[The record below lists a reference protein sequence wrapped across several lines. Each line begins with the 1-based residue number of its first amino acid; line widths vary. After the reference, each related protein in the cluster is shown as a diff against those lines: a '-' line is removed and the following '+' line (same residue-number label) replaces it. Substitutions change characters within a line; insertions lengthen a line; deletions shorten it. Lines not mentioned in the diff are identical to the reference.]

1 MDTRIRSTVRTF
13 AAFGAVALI
22 TVACR
27 KNDEYAAARNESA
40 AGRVVTPA
48 DTTTKPVTSS
58 NGWTEESILA
68 YLRQA
73 NIDEIATNK
82 LAAKKATASSVK
94 QFARKM
100 EADHQ
105 AGLKEV
111 DAMMGNANLPK
122 DSTKMAADT
131 FHSEANDVVKKHR
144 DEVKDLTDKKA
155 GADWDKDYI
164 NMQIDEHKEV
174 LDKLSD
180 AAKNTTNKDL
190 QALLVKMT
198 GTVQEHLTKAEAI
211 KAQLK

>member
-111 DAMMGNANLPK
+111 DAMIGNANLPK
-122 DSTKMAADT
+122 DSTKLSADT
-131 FHSEANDVVKKHR
+131 LHSEANDVVKKHR

-198 GTVQEHLTKAEAI
+198 GAVQEHLTKAEAI

>member
-111 DAMMGNANLPK
+111 DAMIGNANLPK

-131 FHSEANDVVKKHR
+131 LHSEANDVVKKHR

-198 GTVQEHLTKAEAI
+198 GAVQEHLTKAEAI

>member
-1 MDTRIRSTVRTF
+1 M
-13 AAFGAVALI
+13 AAFGVVALI
-22 TVACR
+22 TAACR

-122 DSTKMAADT
+122 DSTKLSADT
-131 FHSEANDVVKKHR
+131 LHSEANDVVKKHR

>member
-1 MDTRIRSTVRTF
+1 MDTRIRSTVRTL
-13 AAFGAVALI
+13 AAFGAVAVI

-111 DAMMGNANLPK
+111 DAMMGKANLPK
-122 DSTKMAADT
+122 DSTKLSADT
-131 FHSEANDVVKKHR
+131 LHPLANDVVKKHR

-164 NMQIDEHKEV
+164 NMQIDEHKDV

-198 GTVQEHLTKAEAI
+198 GAVQEHLTKAEAI

>member
-122 DSTKMAADT
+122 DSTKLSADT
-131 FHSEANDVVKKHR
+131 LHSEANDVVKKHR

-198 GTVQEHLTKAEAI
+198 GAVQEHLTKAEAI

>member
-1 MDTRIRSTVRTF
+1 MDTRIHSIARTL

-40 AGRVVTPA
+40 AGRVVTPS
-48 DTTTKPVTSS
+48 DTMAKPVTSS

-73 NIDEIATNK
+73 NIDEIAINK
-82 LAAKKATASSVK
+82 LAAKKATTASVK
-94 QFARKM
+94 QFAKTM
-100 EADHQ
+100 ETDHQ

-111 DAMMGNANLPK
+111 QAMIGKANLPK
-122 DSTKMAADT
+122 DSTSLASDT
-131 FHSEANDVVKKHR
+131 LHEKAHDVVNKHR

-155 GADWDKDYI
+155 GVDWDKDYI
-164 NMQIDEHKEV
+164 NMQIDEHKDV
-174 LDKLSD
+174 LDKLND
-180 AAKNTTNKDL
+180 AAKNTTNTDL

-198 GTVQEHLTKAEAI
+198 GSVQEHLTKAEAI

>member
-1 MDTRIRSTVRTF
+1 MDTRIHSTVRRL
-13 AAFGAVALI
+13 AVFGAVALI

-40 AGRVVTPA
+40 AGRIVTPA
-48 DTTTKPVTSS
+48 DTTTKPMTS

-73 NIDEIATNK
+73 NIDEIDINK
-82 LAAKKATASSVK
+82 LAAKKATTASVK
-94 QFARKM
+94 QFARTM
-100 EADHQ
+100 EADHR

-111 DAMMGNANLPK
+111 EAMIGKANLPK
-122 DSTKMAADT
+122 DSTRLATDT
-131 FHSEANDVVKKHR
+131 LHEKAHDVVEKHR
-144 DEVKDLTDKKA
+144 DEVKDLTEKKA
-155 GADWDKDYI
+155 GVDWDKDYI

-174 LDKLSD
+174 LDKLND
-180 AAKNTTNKDL
+180 AAKSTTNKDL

-211 KAQLK
+211 KANWK

>member
-1 MDTRIRSTVRTF
+1 MDTHIRSTVRTL
-13 AAFGAVALI
+13 AAFGVVALI

-105 AGLKEV
+105 AGLKEG
-111 DAMMGNANLPK
+111 DAMMCKANLPK
-122 DSTKMAADT
+122 DSTRMAADT
-131 FHSEANDVVKKHR
+131 LHSQAKDVVNKHH